1 MLNGRCTMGLVH
13 DITFSFR
20 LLWKNRGFAAAAILI
35 LALAIGANST
45 IFTLVNSILLRQL
58 PFGNSDGLVWI
69 WSTRTDRDKAFFSIP
84 NLIDTREQ
92 ATTLSA
98 IAAFA
103 NWGAN
108 LTESGEAER
117 LQGVGFPQM
126 PSRCWVFRQRWEE
139 HCSHPLVLPAA
150 SEPSF
155 WRTVCG
161 KGALEAIAPWW

>member
-84 NLIDTREQ
+84 NLDLCR
-92 ATTLSA
+92 
-98 IAAFA
+98 
-103 NWGAN
+103 
-108 LTESGEAER
+108 
-117 LQGVGFPQM
+117 P
-126 PSRCWVFRQRWEE
+126 
-139 HCSHPLVLPAA
+139 
-150 SEPSF
+150 
-155 WRTVCG
+155 G
-161 KGALEAIAPWW
+161 KGRKRISSRNSRKVRVARPVVCA